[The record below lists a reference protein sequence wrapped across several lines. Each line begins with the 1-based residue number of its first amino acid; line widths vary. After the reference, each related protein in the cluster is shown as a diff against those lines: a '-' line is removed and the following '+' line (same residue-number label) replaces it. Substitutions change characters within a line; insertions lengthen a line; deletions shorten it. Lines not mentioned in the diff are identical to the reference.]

1 MQKSAH
7 SAASDFSLHLESTY
21 TTAVSNAL
29 AKNLLEVKEKVPTN
43 YTLTAI
49 WKRRYR
55 EFLLN
60 KNNKLLEFLTCK
72 IKVHPV
78 LGSAESFFQKFGK
91 EKLNQNQQ
99 TIREI
104 VFDLSGSTNEIMNLC
119 IENEIPTPENY
130 MKHSEF
136 YLNLYKTTI
145 DSILNK
151 EDQLK
156 LKLDNL
162 DSIQKRLQ
170 TFSTLS
176 QNEFY
181 EPMLEVIE
189 KYIGKIYEENDI
201 EKTYKDIIE
210 LYRTFFCLRDII
222 HISNMTD
229 SSEREPI
236 CTICFKDP
244 VSFVFSPCGHTFC
257 SNCVKKQLSN
267 CGLCRS
273 MIRDRIKIYFS

>member
-1 MQKSAH
+1 MINKMNMNYTSEMTGIGGLYAQADFPDDI
-7 SAASDFSLHLESTY
+7 APSDFSLHLESTY

-136 YLNLYKTTI
+136 YLNLYKTTMK
-145 DSILNK
+145 N
-151 EDQLK
+151 
-156 LKLDNL
+156 
-162 DSIQKRLQ
+162 
-170 TFSTLS
+170 
-176 QNEFY
+176 Y
-181 EPMLEVIE
+181 
-189 KYIGKIYEENDI
+189 Y
-201 EKTYKDIIE
+201 
-210 LYRTFFCLRDII
+210 
-222 HISNMTD
+222 
-229 SSEREPI
+229 
-236 CTICFKDP
+236 
-244 VSFVFSPCGHTFC
+244 
-257 SNCVKKQLSN
+257 
-267 CGLCRS
+267 
-273 MIRDRIKIYFS
+273 